1 MVPQSQPVSASGEMA
16 AADLLATLARNAGKP
31 LIFRYEGRD
40 VLPGYH
46 VTEVKAG
53 AFQALD
59 CGANPESWHET
70 FVQLWDVP
78 PEDGR
83 GHMAAGKF
91 LAIIRK
97 VADAVPFDPAA
108 KLTFE
113 VSDGRRAMQLY
124 CATAVATG
132 DDAVRVELMARPA
145 SCKPRDRWLAQQTT
159 ACCAPGS
166 AADRCCSPADATAGA
181 PMERV

>member
-1 MVPQSQPVSASGEMA
+1 MVPQSQPVSAAMASAGREIA

-31 LIFRYEGRD
+31 LVFRYEGRD
-40 VLPGYH
+40 VLAGYH

-59 CGANPESWHET
+59 CGANRESWHET

-97 VADAVPFDPAA
+97 VADAVPFDPGA

-113 VSDGRRAMQLY
+113 VSDGTRAMQLY
-124 CATAVATG
+124 CAAAVATR
-132 DDAVRVELMARPA
+132 DDAVRVELVARPA

-159 ACCAPGS
+159 E
-166 AADRCCSPADATAGA
+166 CCSAGSVADQCCTPDAGT
-181 PMERV
+181 